1 MLSLLYTALMS
12 RPITFAP
19 GEYYHLYNRGTD
31 KRKIFLD
38 TQDHERFISL
48 LFLCNS
54 GIPLHR
60 SDHQGA
66 SIEKIF
72 KIERETNLVNIGAYC
87 LMPNHFHLVV
97 HEQTEGGISI
107 FMQKLSTAYTMYFNK
122 RHKRSGSLFEGK
134 FQAQHITKDE
144 HLKYL
149 YAYVHLNQIGIIENE
164 WKEHQIKNK
173 KKAKEFL
180 ESYRYSSYPDYHHAE
195 LARPEVMILNKL
207 AFPAYFEKAT
217 NFDDYLKD
225 WMTNVPTK

>member
-1 MLSLLYTALMS
+1 MS
-12 RPITFAP
+12 RPITFTP

-38 TQDHERFISL
+38 RQDYERFVSL

-66 SIEKIF
+66 TLEKIF
-72 KIERETNLVNIGAYC
+72 NIERETTLVNIGAYC

-134 FQAQHITKDE
+134 FHAQHIARDE

-149 YAYVHLNQIGIIENE
+149 YAYVHLNPIGIIENE

-195 LARPEVMILNKL
+195 IERPEMMILNKL

-217 NFDDYLKD
+217 DFDDYLKD
-225 WMTNVPTK
+225 WMTKNK

>member
-1 MLSLLYTALMS
+1 MS

-38 TQDHERFISL
+38 RQDYERFISL

-66 SIEKIF
+66 SLEKIF
-72 KIERETNLVNIGAYC
+72 QIERETTLVNIGAYC

-149 YAYVHLNQIGIIENE
+149 YAYVHLNPIGIIERE

-180 ESYRYSSYPDYHHAE
+180 ESYRYSSYPDYHHADTG
-195 LARPEVMILNKL
+195 RPEVMILNKL

-217 NFDDYLKD
+217 DFDDYLKD
-225 WMTNVPTK
+225 WTTKNK